1 MQIKTDK
8 ASISL
13 PHSDLVVL
21 SVSLLLEYPTINYPP
36 FFMINHPE
44 PMQNAKEAICSGG
57 NESSL
62 SEIDFHFR
70 IIYYPRVVIS
80 RRRPT
85 TSFANHLNTD

>member
-36 FFMINHPE
+36 FFMINQPE
-44 PMQNAKEAICSGG
+44 PMQNAKEEQFVAAET
-57 NESSL
+57 NPPY
-62 SEIDFHFR
+62 R
-70 IIYYPRVVIS
+70 K
-80 RRRPT
+80 
-85 TSFANHLNTD
+85 